1 MASFNR
7 AQQVILAVTPK
18 ISSCLSLLGSSWIFV
33 EVITT
38 TSKRRNL
45 YNRLLCVMSGFDI
58 ITGIWLFAST
68 WPIPRGT
75 HNVSFSVGTQTTCTI
90 QGFFVQMAIVVPI
103 YNCYLALY
111 YLLVIKYKVSEERI
125 KFVIEPVMH
134 IFAVCFGLMTAIAS
148 VIMGLYNNANLWCWI
163 AAPPPNDYNIE
174 QDGNYEGN
182 KWVWISKTDEGKDEY
197 GEDADYQKNLETH
210 FYRWLFYYAPLWLCI
225 VFVTGTMLLV
235 YRTVR
240 QRELRT
246 ISESESEESIHSNRR
261 HYSFIRR
268 LSKKGGSRRPSE
280 YSINE
285 QQPQQSQQSQR
296 QEWNEER
303 TTVNKITTS
312 PVIVTD
318 MYVNSSSGVL
328 ISKPLNSSR
337 KNEKES
343 IDNREEN
350 RNNDNIANVL
360 QTIASFATASQQA
373 IETSSFCTHAVYKQ
387 AMYYTLAFYLTF
399 ISGTVNRLIQ
409 TFLGVT
415 FFPIIFLQCVTQ
427 PLQGFFNGKYLFGLV
442 VFSRYTVYCCFGLI
456 SKSSFYFPLRLFCIL
471 YKQSSFIDTTTT
483 IA

>member
-18 ISSCLSLLGSSWIFV
+18 ISSCLSLFGSSWIFV

-38 TSKRRNL
+38 TSKRKNL
-45 YNRLLCVMSGFDI
+45 YNRLLCSMSGFDI

-75 HNVSFSVGTQTTCTI
+75 PNVSFAVGSQTTCAI

-134 IFAVCFGLMTAIAS
+134 VFAICFGLMTAIAS
-148 VIMGLYNNANLWCWI
+148 LIMGLYNNANLWCWI
-163 AAPPPNDYNIE
+163 AVPPPNDYNIE
-174 QDGNYEGN
+174 QDGNSEGNN

-197 GEDADYQKNLETH
+197 GEDADYQKNQETH
-210 FYRWLFYYAPLWLCI
+210 FYRWMFYYAPLWFCI

-246 ISESESEESIHSNRR
+246 ISESESEESTHSNRR
-261 HYSFIRR
+261 DYMKSSFIRR
-268 LSKKGGSRRPSE
+268 SSNNGSRQPSE
-280 YSINE
+280 YSTNE
-285 QQPQQSQQSQR
+285 RQSHHSQR
-296 QEWNEER
+296 QQWSKER
-303 TTVNKITTS
+303 TTVNKIASS

-343 IDNREEN
+343 IGNRKEN
-350 RNNDNIANVL
+350 RKNDNIANVL

-387 AMYYTLAFYLTF
+387 ALYYTLAFYLTF
-399 ISGTVNRLIQ
+399 LFGTVNRLIQ

-415 FFPIIFLQCVTQ
+415 FFPIIFLQCVTV
-427 PLQGFFNGKYLFGLV
+427 PLQGFFNGKYLSGLV
-442 VFSRYTVYCCFGLI
+442 VFSPLYIVVVGLF
-456 SKSSFYFPLRLFCIL
+456 SKS
-471 YKQSSFIDTTTT
+471 
-483 IA
+483 